1 MTATGLRAAPWGVLV
16 VVAGNLLID
25 TVEVS
30 SLFVLLPAIGA
41 DLGLG
46 PGGGALVAAAF
57 PLGFLAG
64 IPAAAPAARR
74 FGART
79 VLLLAL
85 LVFAAASVLSA
96 LAGGVAALVVARV
109 AKGLSAGLTTPLGNA
124 VLARAFAD
132 PTDRERASRLYA
144 LVGGG
149 GFVAGLL
156 VTAPLLGVSWQLA
169 ACWPA
174 PVALGLAVAAARWM
188 PAEDRSGAGRA
199 PGTSVLVVVPVA
211 VGVVVALAPVAAGTR
226 VAVAV
231 LAFGAVLPLV
241 QAPLR
246 SALPATAL
254 RAFATNAATAGLF
267 NGSFLLFFAT
277 AQQRLYETGPVPVA
291 ALATAPVGLGMALAV
306 PLTGTLVRNVP
317 AALLVAASTA
327 CAGAAYLLGAAFAP
341 WSVPAVAALSA
352 LVGIAFVLG
361 FVPLNLRAVA
371 AVPAHLRTGALG
383 GYQVLV
389 QSGAA
394 LAVPLGAALAALA
407 ESLPVALAVAGSA
420 LLVASALALTPAEGG
435 VR

>member
-1 MTATGLRAAPWGVLV
+1 MTATGLRAAPWGVAG

-46 PGGGALVAAAF
+46 PGGSALVAAAF
-57 PLGFLAG
+57 PLGFVAG
-64 IPAAAPAARR
+64 IPAAAPVARR

-79 VLLLAL
+79 VLVLAL
-85 LVFAAASVLSA
+85 LVFAAATVLSA
-96 LAGGVAALVVARV
+96 LAGGAAALVVARL

-132 PTDRERASRLYA
+132 PADRERASRLYA

-149 GFVAGLL
+149 GFVTGLL
-156 VTAPLLGVSWQLA
+156 VTAPLLGASWQLA

-174 PVALGLAVAAARWM
+174 PVALGLAAAAARWM
-188 PAEDRSGAGRA
+188 PADAPPGTGRS
-199 PGTSVLVVVPVA
+199 PGTSVLVAVPVA
-211 VGVVVALAPVAAGTR
+211 VGVVVALASVGAALR
-226 VAVAV
+226 VAGAV
-231 LAFGAVLPLV
+231 LAAGAVVALV

-246 SALPATAL
+246 SALPVTAA

-277 AQQRLYETGPVPVA
+277 AQQRLHEIGPVPVT
-291 ALATAPVGLGMALAV
+291 ALAAAPVGLGMALAV
-306 PLTGTLVRNVP
+306 PLTGTLIRHVP
-317 AALLVAASTA
+317 TALLVAASTA
-327 CAGAAYLLGAAFAP
+327 CAAAAYLLGAVLAP
-341 WSVPAVAALSA
+341 WSVLAVTVLSA

-394 LAVPLGAALAALA
+394 LAVPLGGAVAALAGSLPPALA
-407 ESLPVALAVAGSA
+407 AAGSA
-420 LLVASALALTPAEGG
+420 LMAASVLALTTAERGAQ
-435 VR
+435 